1 MVFRAHDAWR
11 RHPLFLNLWKN
22 PFPGIKPAIAVFS
35 LYVAGEYAYK
45 YITLGPPKPAS
56 HGSGGDHH

>member
-1 MVFRAHDAWR
+1 MVLRGQDAWR
-11 RHPLFLNLWKN
+11 RHPLFTNLWKN

-45 YITLGPPKPAS
+45 YITMGPPKAAS
-56 HGSGGDHH
+56 AANHHH